1 METKKTTKPYPAELR
16 ERAVR
21 LVREQAARARLAM
34 GGDPLDRREGGLQ
47 RRDAAALGSAFGA

>member
-1 METKKTTKPYPAELR
+1 METRKTTKPYPPELR

-21 LVREQAARARLAM
+21 LVREHGGGARVTVV
-34 GGDPLDRREGGLQ
+34 GDPLDRRESGLQ